1 MAPSRKLQLL
11 FILFEVLSI
20 RIHGNLDFGGDIVL
34 DIYNYGARLNG
45 DATQALMNAW
55 KAACA
60 SPSPSI
66 VFVPKGTYLLRA
78 VKLQGP
84 CKSKVTIEILG
95 NFIAPADPAQF
106 EGEDAWVKIERI
118 DGLTVTAPKGA
129 GVFDGQGQIA
139 WTKNDCS
146 KTGKCN
152 TLPYNFRFNF
162 LTNSTING
170 ITSLN
175 SKLFHM
181 AILGGKQLRIHNIT
195 VSAPEN
201 SVNTDGIHI
210 GRSDGVNITDSHIGT
225 GDDCVSI
232 GDGAKNVHIEQIIC
246 GPGHGIS
253 VGSLGRYPNE
263 EPVQGVTVK
272 GCTIKNTDNG
282 VRVKTW
288 HNSYQG
294 FVSDLHFED
303 ITVENVLNP
312 IIVDQ
317 EYCPF
322 NHCKQKT
329 PSKVKLSDIRFQN
342 VRGTSSSKEAVKVVC
357 SSGVPCEKIQ
367 LIDIDLIYI
376 GKDGPA
382 VSTCKNVKPI
392 ITGKQIPPA
401 CNAPSTLLTAD
412 ISL

>member
-1 MAPSRKLQLL
+1 MQVKSYHR
-11 FILFEVLSI
+11 
-20 RIHGNLDFGGDIVL
+20 NLREL
-34 DIYNYGARLNG
+34 H
-45 DATQALMNAW
+45 
-55 KAACA
+55 
-60 SPSPSI
+60 SS
-66 VFVPKGTYLLRA
+66 
-78 VKLQGP
+78 
-84 CKSKVTIEILG
+84 
-95 NFIAPADPAQF
+95 ADPAQF

-129 GVFDGQGQIA
+129 GVFDGQGKSPGQRTTALKLANAIPF
-139 WTKNDCS
+139 
-146 KTGKCN
+146 
-152 TLPYNFRFNF
+152 LMFNF

-225 GDDCVSI
+225 GDDVFPL
-232 GDGAKNVHIEQIIC
+232 A
-246 GPGHGIS
+246 GI
-253 VGSLGRYPNE
+253 PNE

-282 VRVKTW
+282 VR
-288 HNSYQG
+288 
-294 FVSDLHFED
+294 
-303 ITVENVLNP
+303 
-312 IIVDQ
+312 
-317 EYCPF
+317 
-322 NHCKQKT
+322 T

-376 GKDGPA
+376 GKDGLLSLP
-382 VSTCKNVKPI
+382 VKM
-392 ITGKQIPPA
+392 
-401 CNAPSTLLTAD
+401 
-412 ISL
+412 